1 MPLVYLVLVL
11 LLVGFVLSGALWAGT
26 LWLQGYLY
34 SEPAGG
40 LLWRAPAAGGA
51 VMAFLAVW
59 CFLNYRL
66 GEPGTS
72 ELPFDTWWN
81 FSTTETYPARPW
93 PEFWSVK
100 NGKETL
106 YRLRTHPHAAPEYI
120 DPQTGRPWSRESNG
134 IVEAVVV
141 EEDGRKVRYQLDL
154 PPGGKFK
161 PDEPARYV
169 EEDGQHRVLT
179 EYDVQRGQ
187 LTRTR
192 RGLLLGYFLLNVLLL
207 AVWFA
212 AVWLLLRFQ
221 WSHALGL
228 AVVFWLATML
238 IVLPVLTSRTRQ
250 AVDAKPVP
258 KETAAGLPAGGLLRL
273 HG

>member
-11 LLVGFVLSGALWAGT
+11 LLVGFVLAGALWALA

-34 SEPAGG
+34 NEPAAG

-51 VMAFLAVW
+51 VMVVLALW
-59 CFLNYRL
+59 CVLNYRL
-66 GEPGTS
+66 GQPGAG

-81 FSTTETYPARPW
+81 FSTTENYPPRPW
-93 PEFWSVK
+93 QQFWSVK

-106 YRLRTHPHAAPEYI
+106 YRRQTRPNAPAEYI
-120 DPQTGRPWSRESNG
+120 DPQTRKPWSRESNG

-141 EEDGRKVRYQLDL
+141 EEGGQKVYYKLQL

-169 EEDGQHRVLT
+169 EEDGQRRVLT

-187 LTRTR
+187 VTRTR
-192 RGLLLGYFLLNVLLL
+192 RGLLLGYFLLNGLLL

-212 AVWLLLRFQ
+212 GLWLLLRFQ
-221 WSHALGL
+221 WPHALGL
-228 AVVFWLATML
+228 AVVLWVATML
-238 IVLPVLTSRTRQ
+238 VVLPVLTSRTKQ
-250 AVDAKPVP
+250 AVDARPVP
-258 KETAAGLPAGGLLRL
+258 KETTATWSGLA
-273 HG
+273 